1 MAAVNYGASR
11 SVLRT
16 QLMADLD
23 SMAELQLGELRT
35 ASTLLRG
42 VLRSTT
48 DVPQIVAYLEAR
60 ANGAPSDTL
69 KELDQRAT
77 SYLRDMNDNYS
88 LLDGIGVTDPA
99 GKIVLHSDAASVG
112 LDISARQYFNESMR
126 SGDYGVEDVQNKTNK
141 RTATIISLPV
151 KREGKTLGLVF
162 VKLDSESLAKLTTN
176 RVTLGE
182 EGQAYVYNASG
193 MLVLYKDAR
202 QIGRVDADVPQV
214 KEMLAQ
220 SEGHLY
226 YTKEDGDIHA
236 VHFKQLPD
244 MKWWVCL
251 EVSTTEIYAPV
262 NRLFMI
268 SAVLV
273 LLCGLVVGLIIFF
286 NMRGV
291 ANGLSSASGVVSHV
305 ADGDLQLAPEE
316 DRQLARNERRG
327 DELSTLSQ
335 GIRRMI
341 DGLRRLL
348 KESEDKAQAA
358 QQATQEA
365 HAAKAAAE
373 EAARRAENAKRE
385 GMLAAAGQLESIVNV
400 ISSAATQLSAQIEQ
414 SNHSA
419 TESATR
425 LSEAAT
431 AMNEMN
437 ATVQEVA
444 KNAGSASQMS
454 SETRHKA
461 SDGAEIVR
469 KALGSQR
476 VHEVS
481 LALKTDMAQ
490 LNTHA
495 QAIDQIMGVIS
506 DIADQTNL
514 LALNAA
520 IEATRA
526 GEAGRGFAVV
536 ADEVR
541 KLAEKTMSSTADVGN
556 AIRAIQESTGKSSDA
571 VERAV
576 KEVEQATEF
585 AQESGSALEG
595 IVQDAD
601 KTADQV
607 SAIAAASEEQSAAS
621 EEINRSILE
630 VNDMSSQSAQAMNEA
645 AQAVSDLAH
654 QTQQL
659 SQLLEEMK
667 RS

>member
-1 MAAVNYGASR
+1 MS
-11 SVLRT
+11 
-16 QLMADLD
+16 
-23 SMAELQLGELRT
+23 
-35 ASTLLRG
+35 
-42 VLRSTT
+42 
-48 DVPQIVAYLEAR
+48 
-60 ANGAPSDTL
+60 
-69 KELDQRAT
+69 
-77 SYLRDMNDNYS
+77 
-88 LLDGIGVTDPA
+88 
-99 GKIVLHSDAASVG
+99 
-112 LDISARQYFNESMR
+112 
-126 SGDYGVEDVQNKTNK
+126 
-141 RTATIISLPV
+141 
-151 KREGKTLGLVF
+151 
-162 VKLDSESLAKLTTN
+162 
-176 RVTLGE
+176 LGE
-182 EGQAYVYNASG
+182 EGQAYVYNAAG
-193 MLVLYKDAR
+193 MLVLYKDGK
-202 QIGRVDADVPQV
+202 QIGRVDAEVPHV
-214 KEMLAQ
+214 KGMLGQ
-220 SEGHLY
+220 SEGNLY

-291 ANGLSSASGVVSHV
+291 ARGLSGASGVVSHV
-305 ADGDLQLAPEE
+305 ADGDLQLSPAE
-316 DRQLARNERRG
+316 DVQLARNERRG

-348 KESEDKAQAA
+348 KESEDKALAA
-358 QQATQEA
+358 QRATEEA

-373 EAARRAENAKRE
+373 EAARRAERAKRE
-385 GMLAAAGQLESIVNV
+385 GMFAAAGQLESIVNV
-400 ISSAATQLSAQIEQ
+400 ISSAATQLSSQIEQ

-425 LSEAAT
+425 LSEAA

-437 ATVQEVA
+437 STVQDVA
-444 KNAGSASQMS
+444 RNAGSASQMS
-454 SETRHKA
+454 GETRNKA
-461 SDGAEIVR
+461 SEGAEIVR
-469 KALGSQR
+469 KALKSIQR
-476 VHEVS
+476 VHDVS

-520 IEATRA
+520 IEAARA

-556 AIRAIQESTGKSSDA
+556 AIRAIQESTTKSSDA

-585 AQESGSALEG
+585 ANESGSALEG

-607 SAIAAASEEQSAAS
+607 SAIAAASEQQSAAS
-621 EEINRSILE
+621 EQINRSILE

-654 QTQQL
+654 QTQEL
-659 SQLLEEMK
+659 SQLIEDMK